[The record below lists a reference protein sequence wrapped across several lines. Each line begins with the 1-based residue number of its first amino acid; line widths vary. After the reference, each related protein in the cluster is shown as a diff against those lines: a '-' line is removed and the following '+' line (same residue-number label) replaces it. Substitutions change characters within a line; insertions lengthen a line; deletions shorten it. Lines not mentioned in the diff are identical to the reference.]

1 LQLRRLTIPLAL
13 IVSIPLAAAVAGAA
27 GGSAP
32 MAAAG
37 AGLALLFWLLE
48 EAATALGR
56 RGDAR
61 QAVAASVG
69 GVFIRYIVIGGL
81 LVVAGLLDR
90 DGFLSCILT
99 FMALFTVLLAAR
111 IGRGA
116 TSAMRGPTL

>member
-1 LQLRRLTIPLAL
+1 M
-13 IVSIPLAAAVAGAA
+13 SIPLAAVVAGAA

-37 AGLALLFWLLE
+37 AGLALLFWVLD

-56 RGDAR
+56 RGDVR

-69 GVFIRYIVIGGL
+69 GVMVRYLVVGGL
-81 LVVAGLLDR
+81 LVVAGLIDR
-90 DGFLSCILT
+90 DGFLSCVLT
-99 FMALFTVLLAAR
+99 FMALFTVLLVVR

-116 TSAMRGPTL
+116 AETSRGRAS